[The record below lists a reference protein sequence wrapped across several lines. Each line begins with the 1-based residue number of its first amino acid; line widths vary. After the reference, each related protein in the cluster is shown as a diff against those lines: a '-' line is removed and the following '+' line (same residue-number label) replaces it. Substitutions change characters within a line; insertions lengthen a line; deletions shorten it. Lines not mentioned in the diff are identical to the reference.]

1 MDRILG
7 IFGAL
12 TIILVLV
19 TAGMVATAT
28 NTPKGIASPDDALKI
43 ARIFITN
50 EDTYKFDG
58 MAGTLMLNVT
68 GTFPEPGK
76 YEVTGEFTSAHSGF
90 GNRMNMMVLQVLTD
104 HKCVI
109 MISDGQVQSAV
120 MDGSFDMVTQKPMQ
134 NPTQNN
140 NTV

>member
-1 MDRILG
+1 MDKTLG
-7 IFGAL
+7 IFGAF

-28 NTPKGIASPDDALKI
+28 NTPKGIASPDDAMKI
-43 ARIFITN
+43 AKIFITN

-58 MAGTLMLNVT
+58 MPDTLKLNVT

-104 HKCVI
+104 HQCI
-109 MISDGQVQSAV
+109 IIISNGQVQSAV
-120 MDGSFDMVTQKPMQ
+120 MDGSFDMVAQKPLQ
-134 NPTQNN
+134 K
-140 NTV
+140 

>member
-7 IFGAL
+7 IFGAF

-28 NTPKGIASPDDALKI
+28 NTPKGIASPDDAIKI
-43 ARIFITN
+43 ARNFIAN

-58 MAGTLMLNVT
+58 MADTLKLNVT
-68 GTFPEPGK
+68 GTFPEAGK

-90 GNRMNMMVLQVLTD
+90 GNRINMMVLQVLTT

-109 MISDGQVQSAV
+109 IVSDGQVRSAL
-120 MDGSFDMVTQKPMQ
+120 MDGSYDMVAQKSIQ
-134 NPTQNN
+134 K
-140 NTV
+140 